1 MNDARSTGFQACVRG
16 PFGTCGEA
24 HILAGNKQNTAPT
37 MSTTRHIVLG
47 VALLAVLALTAVLG
61 VARAAPSPDGMIVTA
76 MTSDRDSDDG
86 WPPTTGPTN
95 PAGYAA

>member
-1 MNDARSTGFQACVRG
+1 
-16 PFGTCGEA
+16 
-24 HILAGNKQNTAPT
+24 
-37 MSTTRHIVLG
+37 MSTTKHIVLG
-47 VALLAVLALTAVLG
+47 VALLAVLALAAVLG
-61 VARAAPSPDGMIVTA
+61 VARATPSPGGMVTA